1 MTPEQVFSIAN
12 GIAVVAWLM
21 LVILPRQRWVIGTV
35 TSLAVPAL
43 FAIVY
48 VGIVATTFGRTPGG
62 FSTLGDVATL
72 FSNPWALLAGWI
84 HYLAFDLL
92 IGTWEARD
100 ARERGVPHLVLV
112 PCLVLTF
119 LFGPA
124 GWLLYMCVAWAA
136 FSRRATFSRR
146 GRL

>member
-1 MTPEQVFSIAN
+1 MVTPEQVFSIAN
-12 GIAVVAWLM
+12 LIATAAWLA
-21 LVILPRQRWVIGTV
+21 LVILPGRRWVTEIV
-35 TSLAVPAL
+35 TSAAVPMLLAV
-43 FAIVY
+43 VY

-62 FSTLGDVATL
+62 FSTLSAVATL

-92 IGTWEARD
+92 VGTWEAED

-112 PCLVLTF
+112 PCLILTF

-124 GWLLYMCVAWAA
+124 GWLQYRGVRLVAP
-136 FSRRATFSRR
+136 SRRSLVA
-146 GRL
+146 